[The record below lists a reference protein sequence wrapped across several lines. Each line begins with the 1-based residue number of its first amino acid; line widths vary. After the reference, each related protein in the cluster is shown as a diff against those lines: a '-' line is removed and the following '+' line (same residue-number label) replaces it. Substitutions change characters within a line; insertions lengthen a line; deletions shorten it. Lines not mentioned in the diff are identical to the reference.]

1 MVLGTPSP
9 WPCHFA
15 LPNPPLL
22 HLCDPGFRGQVPL
35 LGGGCFSNIPGQEIS
50 PRGLKLSLGSPWQL
64 SQGDVSGSP
73 SSSPTVCLLPAA
85 VDTRPAEGS
94 LCHGPGD
101 CGLGP
106 GCPPAEA
113 ATAEEEAGRARDGRR
128 APGHGA
134 PPHPHGQEGPVG
146 EER

>member
-1 MVLGTPSP
+1 MLGTPSP
-9 WPCHFA
+9 WPCVFPSPTPLIYISVIWVSEARFPPRGWLPLQHAWSGNIPRGPEAFAGLPRAA
-15 LPNPPLL
+15 LPGRCNRRPP
-22 HLCDPGFRGQVPL
+22 
-35 LGGGCFSNIPGQEIS
+35 
-50 PRGLKLSLGSPWQL
+50 
-64 SQGDVSGSP
+64 
-73 SSSPTVCLLPAA
+73 SSPTVCLLPAA
-85 VDTRPAEGS
+85 VDTRPAEGP

-106 GCPPAEA
+106 GCPPAEE

-128 APGHGA
+128 ASGHGA